1 MFFVLSKIFEFVL
14 TPVNFAI
21 LAGAL
26 GVLLAFTR
34 YAKTGRALLSGAVLL
49 LLILG
54 FSPLPELLAM
64 PLEARFPLPPDDAPA
79 PAGIIVLGGSV
90 DEKMSGLH
98 NSVAI
103 NDSAERI
110 TAPIALKRRYPSARL
125 VFTGGSGALLGGIHT
140 EAEAVGVFWRETGLD
155 QGDVFYES
163 QSRNTYE
170 NAVATRDLVKPKPGD
185 RWLLVTSA
193 MHMPRAVGIFR
204 KAGFPV
210 VAYPVDYR
218 AVDSLSHWSP
228 PRHASGNFQLAEAAL
243 HEWLGLAAYRLTGK
257 TDALFPAP

>member
-1 MFFVLSKIFEFVL
+1 MFFFLSKILEFIV
-14 TPVNFAI
+14 TPLNLAIFA
-21 LAGAL
+21 ATL
-26 GVLLAFTR
+26 GVALVFTR
-34 YAKTGRALLSGAVLL
+34 FRRAGRAAIVSGVLL
-49 LLILG
+49 LLLLG
-54 FSPLPELLAM
+54 LSPLSEMLAI
-64 PLEARFPLPPDDAPA
+64 PLESRFLPPPDDAPA

-90 DEKMSGLH
+90 DERMSAMH
-98 NSVAI
+98 NSVAL
-103 NDSAERI
+103 NDSAERL

-125 VFTGGSGALLGGIHT
+125 VFTGGSGALLGSTHT
-140 EAEAVGVFWRETGLD
+140 EAEAVGAFWRDIGLD
-155 QGDVFYES
+155 QGDVLYEN

-170 NAVATRDLVKPKPGD
+170 NAVATRDLVKPKPGE

-218 AVDSLSHWSP
+218 AVDSLSNWSP
-228 PRHASGNFQLAEAAL
+228 PRHASGNFELAESAL
-243 HEWLGLAAYRLTGK
+243 HEWMGLAAYRLTGK

>member
-1 MFFVLSKIFEFVL
+1 MFFVLSKIFEFIF
-14 TPVNFAI
+14 TPVNLAI
-21 LAGAL
+21 LVGAL
-26 GVLLAFTR
+26 GVLLNFSR
-34 YAKTGRALLSGAVLL
+34 YAKTGRALIAGAILL
-49 LLILG
+49 LLIIG
-54 FSPLPELLAM
+54 FSPLPELLAI
-64 PLEARFPLPPDDAPA
+64 PLESRFAPPPEDAPA

-90 DEKMSGLH
+90 DEKMSAIH

-103 NDSAERI
+103 NDSAERL

-125 VFTGGSGALLGGIHT
+125 IFTGGSGALLGSTRT
-140 EAEAVGVFWRETGLD
+140 EAEAVGAFWRETGLD
-155 QGDVFYES
+155 HGDILYET

-170 NAVATRDLVKPKPGD
+170 NAIATRDLVKPKPGE

-218 AVDSLSHWSP
+218 ALDSLSNWSP
-228 PRHASGNFQLAEAAL
+228 PRRASENFQLAEAAL
-243 HEWLGLAAYRLTGK
+243 HEWTGLAAYWLTGK
-257 TDALFPAP
+257 TDALFPTP